1 MSNCLPMTF
10 SGITP
15 EQYAALLIN
24 AQAQGL
30 QLTGESGSTTFQGL
44 EFTWS
49 YDLPSQSLTIH
60 CTQKPIFVPCSM
72 IESKIRSVLG

>member
-15 EQYAALLIN
+15 EKYAALLIN

-30 QLTGESGSTTFQGL
+30 QLTGEAGSTTFQGL

-49 YDLPSQSLTIH
+49 YDQPSASLTIH